1 MPSTLL
7 ETVHNPETGLLDAR
21 EIKEASK
28 FSLRQ
33 IARFIGA
40 NYETLKGN
48 PCAPSAQPGLAKFV
62 HAWELLQTIFP
73 EDQSIRNWLRHPVRR
88 FHGKTPEW
96 LLSESGI
103 DPFVAYV
110 EELVE
115 GGRG

>member
-1 MPSTLL
+1 MSSALL
-7 ETVHNPETGLLDAR
+7 ESVHDPDTGLLDAGQ
-21 EIKEASK
+21 IKTVSR

-33 IARFIGA
+33 IAQFIGI

-48 PCAPSAQPGLAKFV
+48 TCAPSAQPGLAKFV
-62 HAWELLQTIFP
+62 HSWELLQTIFP
-73 EDQSIRNWLRHPVRR
+73 EDQSIRNWLRHPIRR

-96 LLSESGI
+96 LLSAKGI
-103 DPFVAYV
+103 DSFVAYV